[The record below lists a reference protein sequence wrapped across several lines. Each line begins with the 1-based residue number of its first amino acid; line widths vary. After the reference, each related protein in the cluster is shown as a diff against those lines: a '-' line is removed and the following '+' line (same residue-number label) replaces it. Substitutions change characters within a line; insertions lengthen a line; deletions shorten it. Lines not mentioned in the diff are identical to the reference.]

1 MKIKKSLFVFVICLW
16 ISMMATMAAPVSPTV
31 ARQVA
36 ENFYASNAGK
46 NIAVS
51 LLDISQQSD
60 FQELYIFVHPIGKG
74 FVIVSADDCA
84 QPIVA
89 YSLTNPF
96 EFPLPE
102 HVGEFLAAYNQEIA
116 YYKENHIL
124 ATAEIESM
132 WSQLRNGTYTPR
144 NTTSVEPLL
153 TTTWGQQ
160 PWYNDLCPDSAGIH
174 AVAGCTATA
183 TAQVMKYWN
192 WPVMGTGS
200 YSYVDDNFGTQS
212 ANFGATTYN
221 WNLMPNALTNSSTA
235 AEVNAVATLIYHV
248 GVAVEMDYGISAS
261 GAYTN
266 SYGYPDLACSENAL
280 KDYFGY
286 KSTLYSVYKSQETD
300 ASWIAAM
307 TNELNAG
314 RPMIES
320 GHGGGGHAFVCDG
333 YDNNGLFHINWGW
346 RGSYDGYFAHNALNP
361 GGGGTGAGSTHTY
374 NDNQSLV
381 VGIEPNG
388 VLWVNPMQLNFSQEG
403 GSLSFT
409 VSSNSNSSASWTAS
423 SNQSW
428 LTVSPASGAGS
439 GSVTTVNATATVN
452 NTGVARSAV
461 ITVTQGNQ
469 TVSVNVLQSECSTM
483 DMCTLTFQMEDTY
496 GDGWNGSYLTVSSA
510 SGYVYGTVT
519 LNDGTYATQEIN
531 VCPSNV
537 NLTWTSGSQWDN
549 ECSFTVLG
557 ASGQSLLNISSPTAN
572 ANFLV
577 STPCAGAQPS
587 ECDVTSF
594 PWTESFENDI
604 DCWSFIDADGDGNN
618 WAKLTGS
625 SYDGTYTMV
634 SFSYDNTNNL
644 AVNALNYLISPRIT
658 LPATGS
664 YQLSF
669 YARSANNNYPDTL
682 MVKMSTTSNTSTN
695 SFNITLKPLTM
706 IPQSYQQ
713 YIVDLAGYNG
723 QSFYLAFIHDSY
735 DGYYLQLDNFSIVN
749 TSENYTI
756 TATSSNTTMGTVTG
770 GGTFIAGEVATLVAS
785 ANVGYRF
792 TGWSDGNTDNPR
804 NINVMANASYI
815 ASFADLGSNELHYD
829 NGTFKSS
836 MGAGGTL
843 YWAVRFPASVLS
855 SYNTLSSVRL
865 WDFYTGTYQISVC
878 QGGTDAPGTQIATQ
892 TFTLSGS
899 DTWFTATFS
908 NPVSID
914 NTQPLWVVLYNTD
927 ATHPAAASNYAGN
940 PDGSWVSTDGY
951 NWASICDYGYNLSWM
966 VRPVLSGNTPSQS
979 YTITATSAN
988 STMGSV
994 TGGGTYNAGSTATLT
1009 AIPNSGYEFLYW
1021 QDGNTTNPRTITVT
1035 DNASYIAY
1043 FQAISSNCYVTTFPW
1058 EESFENGIACW
1069 TMLDTDGDENNW
1081 SVTDNDGYAY
1091 EGDYAMISYSYDNP
1105 SQSAVNAK
1113 NYLISPQITL
1123 PATGNFSLKFY
1134 ARSASNNF
1142 PDSLAVKL
1150 STTGNTSMSSFN
1162 TTLMQKTKISASYQQ
1177 YSVSLAGY
1185 NGQSLYLA
1193 FLHDSYDGYFVLLDK
1208 VVVLNT
1214 SEYYTVTATSA
1225 NSTMGTV
1232 TGGGT
1237 YNSGEE
1243 VSLTATANEGY
1254 RFTGWND
1261 GNTDNPRNFTVVSN
1275 VSYTASFADLGSN
1288 ELHYD
1293 NGTFKSSMGGGG
1305 TLYWAVRF
1313 PASVLSS
1320 YNTLSSVRLWDYY
1333 EGTYQINICQGGTD
1347 APGTQIATQTFTL
1360 SGSDTWFTATLSNP
1374 VSIDNTQ
1381 PLWVVLYNTDAT
1393 YPAAASS
1400 YAGNPDGSWVSTNGS
1415 SWASIC
1421 DYGYNLTWMVRP
1433 VLSTTVQSFTIT
1445 ATSSDPALGTVTGG
1459 GTYTYGS
1466 VATLTA
1472 EPADHCH
1479 FVNWSDGSTANP
1491 RTVTVTADANYMAN
1505 FARNQYYITVTTE
1518 DASMGTASGGG
1529 SYDYGSVI
1537 TITANPNEGY
1547 EFLNWNDGNT
1557 ENPRSV
1563 TVTDNATYRAYF
1575 TPVSSISD
1583 VYMSQVEV
1591 YSFQKQIIVNRA
1603 EGMTVEI
1610 YDIQGK
1616 RIVLDADNAKANR
1629 VFTINTTGVYMVKVG
1644 DTFFKKVIVR

>member
-1 MKIKKSLFVFVICLW
+1 MYFCNIKYYNMKKILLLAICLYAMF
-16 ISMMATMAAPVSPTV
+16 SMAAPVSPTV

-36 ENFYASNAGK
+36 ENFYAVNAGK

-51 LLDISQQSD
+51 LLDVSQQSD

-96 EFPLPE
+96 AFPLPE
-102 HVGEFLAAYNQEIA
+102 HVGEFLAAYDQEIA
-116 YYKENHIL
+116 YYKENHIR
-124 ATAEIESM
+124 ASAEITSM
-132 WSQLRNGTYTPR
+132 WTQLMNGTYTPR
-144 NTTSVEPLL
+144 NTTSVNPML

-160 PWYNDLCPDSAGIH
+160 PLYNDLCPDSAGVH

-212 ANFGATTYN
+212 ANFGTTTYN
-221 WNLMPNALTNSSTA
+221 WSLMPNALTTSSTA

-266 SYGYPDLACSENAL
+266 SYGYSDLPCSENAL

-300 ASWIAAM
+300 ASWIAVL
-307 TNELNAG
+307 TSELNAG
-314 RPMIES
+314 RPIIES

-361 GGGGTGAGSTHTY
+361 GGGGTGAGSTHSY

-388 VLWVNPMQLNFSQEG
+388 VLWVNPQQLNFNQEG

-496 GDGWNGSYLTVSSA
+496 GDGWNSSYLTVSSA

-519 LNDGTYATQEIN
+519 LSDGNSATQEMN

-537 NLTWTSGSQWDN
+537 QLTWTSGSQWDN
-549 ECSFTVLG
+549 ECSFTVLN

-577 STPCAGAQPS
+577 STPCAGAQPN
-587 ECDVTSF
+587 ECNVTSF

-618 WAKLTGS
+618 WAKVTGAP
-625 SYDGTYTMV
+625 YDGTYSMV
-634 SFSYDNTNNL
+634 SYSYDNTNQV
-644 AVNALNYLISPRIT
+644 AMNAMNYMISPRIT
-658 LPATGS
+658 LPATGN

-669 YARSANNNYPDTL
+669 YARSANNSYPDSM

-695 SFNITLKPLTM
+695 SFNVTLKPLTM
-706 IPQSYQQ
+706 IPQTYQQ
-713 YIVDLAGYNG
+713 YTVDLTGYNG

-735 DGYYLQLDNFSIVN
+735 DGYYLILDNISIVN
-749 TSENYTI
+749 TSENFTI
-756 TATSSNTTMGTVTG
+756 TATSSNTTMGDVTG
-770 GGTFIAGEVATLVAS
+770 GGSYSAGQVATLVAT

-792 TGWSDGNTDNPR
+792 TGWSDNNTENPR
-804 NINVMANASYI
+804 NINVTANASYI

-829 NGTFKSS
+829 NGTFASL
-836 MGAGGTL
+836 MGAGGNI

-865 WDFYTGTYQISVC
+865 WDVYAGTYQISVCQGGSNAPGTQIATQSFTLNGSGTWFTATFSSPVSIDNTQPLWIVLNNTDVTYPASGSHYAGNPDGSWVSTDGSNWASICDYGYNLSWMLRPVLSGNTPPQSYTVTVTSANSSMGTVSGGGTYSSGEEASLSATANEGYRFISWNDGNTDNPRNFTVMSNVSYTASFADLGSNELHYDNGTYKTSMGAGGTLYWAMRLPASVLSSYNTLSSVRLWDQNAGTYQISVC

-899 DTWFTATFS
+899 GTWFTATFS

-914 NTQPLWVVLYNTD
+914 NTQPLWIVLYNTD
-927 ATHPAAASNYAGN
+927 
-940 PDGSWVSTDGY
+940 V
-951 NWASICDYGYNLSWM
+951 
-966 VRPVLSGNTPSQS
+966 
-979 YTITATSAN
+979 
-988 STMGSV
+988 
-994 TGGGTYNAGSTATLT
+994 
-1009 AIPNSGYEFLYW
+1009 
-1021 QDGNTTNPRTITVT
+1021 
-1035 DNASYIAY
+1035 
-1043 FQAISSNCYVTTFPW
+1043 
-1058 EESFENGIACW
+1058 
-1069 TMLDTDGDENNW
+1069 
-1081 SVTDNDGYAY
+1081 
-1091 EGDYAMISYSYDNP
+1091 
-1105 SQSAVNAK
+1105 
-1113 NYLISPQITL
+1113 
-1123 PATGNFSLKFY
+1123 
-1134 ARSASNNF
+1134 
-1142 PDSLAVKL
+1142 
-1150 STTGNTSMSSFN
+1150 
-1162 TTLMQKTKISASYQQ
+1162 
-1177 YSVSLAGY
+1177 
-1185 NGQSLYLA
+1185 
-1193 FLHDSYDGYFVLLDK
+1193 
-1208 VVVLNT
+1208 
-1214 SEYYTVTATSA
+1214 
-1225 NSTMGTV
+1225 
-1232 TGGGT
+1232 
-1237 YNSGEE
+1237 
-1243 VSLTATANEGY
+1243 
-1254 RFTGWND
+1254 
-1261 GNTDNPRNFTVVSN
+1261 
-1275 VSYTASFADLGSN
+1275 
-1288 ELHYD
+1288 
-1293 NGTFKSSMGGGG
+1293 
-1305 TLYWAVRF
+1305 
-1313 PASVLSS
+1313 
-1320 YNTLSSVRLWDYY
+1320 
-1333 EGTYQINICQGGTD
+1333 
-1347 APGTQIATQTFTL
+1347 
-1360 SGSDTWFTATLSNP
+1360 
-1374 VSIDNTQ
+1374 
-1381 PLWVVLYNTDAT
+1381 T

-1400 YAGNPDGSWVSTNGS
+1400 YAGNPDGSWISTDGS
-1415 SWASIC
+1415 TWASIC
-1421 DYGYNLTWMVRP
+1421 DYNYYLTWMVRPVLTNVVTNYTITAVSSNTGIGTVTGGGTYAPGETAVLMASAISGYRFTGWNDGNTENPRSVVVSGNATYTASFDNLGTNELHYDNGTYVNSLGAGGSVYWAVKLPANVLSSYHSLSSVRIWDQYAGSYEIRICQGGTSAPGTQIAAQTFSLNGSQNWYNAEFSTFISIDNTQPLWVVLYNTGVTYPIASSHYAGNSDGSWISTNGSAWAPVSENGYYYTWMVRP
-1433 VLSTTVQSFTIT
+1433 VLSTTMQSFTIT

-1466 VATLTA
+1466 EATLTA

-1491 RTVTVTADANYMAN
+1491 RTVTVTADASYVAN
-1505 FARNQYYITVTTE
+1505 FARYQYYIAVTTD

-1529 SYDYGSVI
+1529 TYDYGSVI
-1537 TITANPNEGY
+1537 TITATPNEGY
-1547 EFLNWNDGNT
+1547 EFLNWSDENT
-1557 ENPRSV
+1557 ENPRTV
-1563 TVTDNATYRAYF
+1563 TVTGNATYKAFF

-1583 VYMSQVEV
+1583 VNMSQLEV
-1591 YSFQKQIIVNRA
+1591 YSFQNHIVVNQA

-1610 YDIQGK
+1610 YDMLGK

-1629 VFTINTTGVYMVKVG
+1629 VFTVNTTGIYMVKVG